1 MKRSVFLIFIIFI
14 SFNLFSQNKKYII
27 PSSDVDKWYSRGVF
41 YELFVRSFKDS
52 NGDKNGDFRGV
63 IEKIDYLKAL
73 GISGIWFM
81 PITDSAE
88 KTNNYDPI
96 DYMNVDPTY
105 GTLDDFKELLKKCHE
120 NGIRVIIDFVVNH
133 TSDKHPF
140 FIDAMKNKNSKYRNW
155 YIWSETEPTGSWK
168 KYWYKTE
175 TGWYY
180 AYFINSK
187 PDLNYKNPE
196 VINYM
201 KSVMKFWLDLGVDGF
216 RFDAVTLLVE
226 NGENAIKHQPESFQI
241 YREFRKFVEEN
252 YKDRDIF
259 FVAESE
265 SPYIDYLGNGKDMFH
280 SVFDFKINNTII
292 RTLKDEAP
300 IADNGANMIE
310 SIVVKYTK
318 DLKNKDGGFLAT
330 LLSNHDSYA
339 GVRPFR
345 QFEENIDKCKL
356 AGSIYLT
363 LPGIPFIYYGEEI
376 GMDTTPK
383 FKGDRFLRV
392 PMQWDDSENAG
403 FTTANKAWLG
413 VNENYKDYNVAKFEK
428 DNNSIL
434 NHYRN
439 LVKIRKENKS
449 LSLGTFQTLSIVGKN
464 NKVIGYLRE
473 FDNEKTIVILNFDKK
488 KYSFIKFDLTGT
500 SLEKSD
506 AKVTQ
511 LLGENAK
518 IEIKKGILSI
528 SNIANYGTIII
539 KVE

>member
-1 MKRSVFLIFIIFI
+1 MRKIIYLLLTIFITFT
-14 SFNLFSQNKKYII
+14 LFSQNKKYII
-27 PSSDVDKWYSRGVF
+27 PSNSIDKWYSRGVF
-41 YELFVRSFKDS
+41 YEMFVRSFKDS

-63 IEKIDYLKAL
+63 IEKIDYLKSL

-81 PITDSAE
+81 PINDSAE
-88 KTNNYDPI
+88 RTNNYDPT

-105 GTLDDFKELLKKCHE
+105 GTLDDFKELVKKCHE
-120 NGIRVIIDFVVNH
+120 NGIKVIIDFVLNH

-155 YIWSETEPTGSWK
+155 YIWSETEPTGGWK

-180 AYFINSK
+180 AYFVNSK
-187 PDLNYKNPE
+187 PDLNYKNRE
-196 VINYM
+196 VIEYM
-201 KSVMKFWLDLGVDGF
+201 KNVMKFWLDLGIDGF

-226 NGENAIKHQPESFQI
+226 NGESGLKHQPESFQI
-241 YREFRKFVEEN
+241 YREFRKFVDEN
-252 YKDRDIF
+252 YKDKDIF

-265 SPYIDYLGNGKDMFH
+265 PPYIDYLGNGCDMFH
-280 SVFDFKINNTII
+280 SVFDFKINNTVM
-292 RTLKDEAP
+292 RTVKDESP

-310 SIVVKYTK
+310 YIVVKYTK
-318 DLKNKDGGFLAT
+318 DLKDKNGGFLAT

-363 LPGIPFIYYGEEI
+363 LPGIPFVYYGEEI
-376 GMDTTPK
+376 GMDTTTK

-392 PMQWDDSENAG
+392 PMQWDDSENSG
-403 FTTANKAWLG
+403 FTSAQKAWMG
-413 VNENYKDYNVAKFEK
+413 INENYKDYNVKKFES
-428 DNNSIL
+428 DANSIL

-439 LVKIRKENKS
+439 IIKIRTKYKS
-449 LSLGTFQTLSIVGKN
+449 LSLGSFQSLTISGKN

-473 FDNEKTIVILNFDKK
+473 YDNEKTIVILNFDKK
-488 KYSFIKFDLTGT
+488 KYSIKFDLTGT

-506 AKVTQ
+506 AKVTI
-511 LLGENAK
+511 LYGSSSK

-528 SNIANYGTIII
+528 PNIDGYGTIILRI
-539 KVE
+539 E